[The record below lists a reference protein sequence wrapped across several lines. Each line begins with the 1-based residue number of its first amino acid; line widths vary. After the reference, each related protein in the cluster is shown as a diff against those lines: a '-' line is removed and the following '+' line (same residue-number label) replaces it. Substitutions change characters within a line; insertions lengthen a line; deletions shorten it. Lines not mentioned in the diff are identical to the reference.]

1 MVSRDFFVAIM
12 TGTFGHPDL
21 VGLAM
26 VGLTCGECTGRIIQG
41 NHIYIQDAIEGWVL
55 HFFSSR
61 VSKRVHHVFFS
72 GASIFV
78 AVRT

>member
-1 MVSRDFFVAIM
+1 MAIQ

-55 HFFSSR
+55 LFFFLPSQQACASF
-61 VSKRVHHVFFS
+61 FFS